1 MNNNFNMLVNFRQ
14 IIKFFEFSLQD
25 IRKKYDLTKIEMD
38 IISFLYNNPGYDTAS
53 DIVELRMLQKG
64 NVSQAVDL
72 LIKKELLVKKTDSLD
87 KRKVHLILT
96 EKSANITE
104 EISNAKLKF
113 KQEIFKGFTTEEL
126 NTFNYL
132 NNKIVN
138 NIKTELG
145 KDEQNE

>member
-1 MNNNFNMLVNFRQ
+1 MDKDFNMLVNFRQ

-25 IRKKYDLTKIEMD
+25 IRKKYNLTKIEMD
-38 IISFLYNNPGYDTAS
+38 IISFLFNNPSYDTAS

-72 LIKKELLVKKTDSLD
+72 LIKKELLIKKTDALD
-87 KRKVHLILT
+87 KRKIHLILT
-96 EKSANITE
+96 ENSNNITE

-113 KQEIFKGFTTEEL
+113 KQQIFKDFTTEEL
-126 NTFNYL
+126 DTYNYL

-138 NIKTELG
+138 NVKTELG
-145 KDEQNE
+145 KDE